1 MRPKLLA
8 MNSESLPRLP
18 HEGKDGRHCWVIKW
32 DENERYSFT
41 KNFLYVLP
49 WRWTANQVLEH
60 VLSVYH
66 NSPLVMIF
74 ERGDWMNS
82 KTQQGLF
89 IEMLGPKIIVG
100 ENPNLVA
107 SRVED
112 FRVVLDPQKR
122 VQIVSYT
129 QPPGVR
135 VKKEANETENVG
147 SSWPVR
153 LEIGY

>member
-1 MRPKLLA
+1 MH
-8 MNSESLPRLP
+8 SESLPRLP
-18 HEGKDGRHCWVIKW
+18 YKGKKGRHCWVIKW
-32 DENERYSFT
+32 HEDERFSFT

-49 WRWTANQVLEH
+49 WRWPSEHVLEH
-60 VLSVYH
+60 VLSLYH
-66 NSPLVMIF
+66 NSPMLMIF
-74 ERGDWMNS
+74 ERGDWMDS
-82 KTQQGLF
+82 KTRLGMF

-100 ENPNLVA
+100 QNPNLVA

-112 FRVVLDPQKR
+112 FRVVLDPERR

-135 VKKEANETENVG
+135 AKKEGNETENVG